1 MMLEAD
7 YVIIGGGTAGCVLA
21 NRLSADPACQVVIL
35 EAGDEDTSRWIA
47 MPAGIARLFGHPR
60 LDWRYRTEPEAAL
73 GGRRLYWPRGKVL
86 GGTSSINGMTF
97 TRGQAADYDAWGE
110 IAGSD
115 WAWESVLP
123 YFKRLEDS
131 PFGTREFRGSGGP
144 MRIGPVVSPHPLA
157 RAFFNACVAS
167 GIPANDDYNGATQ
180 EGISF
185 TQVMMRD
192 GVRVSAASAYL
203 APARSRANLRVLTK
217 SLARR
222 IVIANRRATGV
233 EFEHRNSVETVTA
246 RREVLLCGGTIASP
260 QILLRSGIGAASA
273 LAPLGIAPVIDLH
286 EVGRNMQEHVRAQ
299 LVFRTGTP
307 SYNREARGLRLA
319 RHVANYV
326 LHRRGLLA
334 VTASQVN
341 GFVRSSP
348 EIDRPD
354 LQLVF
359 RPSSGD
365 YRDGRFVIHKYQGV
379 MATAGLLR
387 PKSRGHVALRSADA
401 HVAPAIVAGHLTA
414 AADVEPLVRGVQLLR
429 GVFASPPLFDDV
441 LEEVRPGAA
450 VNDAEALRKYIYAT
464 ADSLQHA
471 VGTCAMGLSGDSV
484 TTPGLRVRGIA
495 ALRVVDAS
503 VMPLIPSGN
512 TAAAVLMIAERA
524 ADLILTSRAS
534 EGHAGSP
541 QDRQ

>member
-1 MMLEAD
+1 MLEAD

-21 NRLSADPACQVVIL
+21 NRLSADPACQVVVL

-47 MPAGIARLFGHPR
+47 MPAGVARLFAHPG
-60 LDWRYRTEPEAAL
+60 LNWRYQTEPEPAL

-97 TRGQAADYDAWGE
+97 TRGQAADFDAWGE

-115 WAWESVLP
+115 WSWQSVLP
-123 YFKRLEDS
+123 YFKRFEDS

-144 MRIGPVVSPHPLA
+144 MQIGPVVLPHPLA
-157 RAFFNACVAS
+157 RAFFDACVAS

-180 EGISF
+180 EGIAF

-203 APARSRANLRVLTK
+203 APVRARSNLRVLTRGVV
-217 SLARR
+217 RR
-222 IVIANRRATGV
+222 IVVENRRATGV
-233 EFEHRNSVETVTA
+233 EFERRGSVETVTA
-246 RREVLLCGGTIASP
+246 RREVLLCGGTVASP
-260 QILLRSGIGAASA
+260 QILLLSGIGSACA
-273 LAPLGIAPVIDLH
+273 LAPMGIAPLVDLPA
-286 EVGRNMQEHVRAQ
+286 VGRNLQEHVRAQ
-299 LVFRTGTP
+299 LLYRTRTP
-307 SYNREARGLRLA
+307 SYNREARGLRLV
-319 RHVANYV
+319 RHVVDYV
-326 LHRRGLLA
+326 LHRKGLLA

-348 EIDRPD
+348 EVGRPD

-379 MATAGLLR
+379 MAMAGLLR
-387 PKSRGHVALRSADA
+387 PKSRGHITLRSSDVHA
-401 HVAPAIVAGHLTA
+401 APAIVTGHLTD

-429 GVFASPPLFDDV
+429 RVFATQPLHDSV
-441 LEEVRPGAA
+441 REEVRPGAA
-450 VNDAEALRKYIYAT
+450 VNDEGALRKYVYAT
-464 ADSLQHA
+464 ADSLLHA
-471 VGTCAMGLSGDSV
+471 VGTCAMGLSADSA
-484 TTPGLRVRGIA
+484 TTPELRVRGVD
-495 ALRVVDAS
+495 ALRVIDAS

-512 TAAAVLMIAERA
+512 TTAAVLMIAERA
-524 ADLILTSRAS
+524 ADLILASRAS
-534 EGHAGSP
+534 AGTAGPPSG
-541 QDRQ
+541 RQ